1 MNLKSIASG
10 LALYLATIYGLYG
23 YRDNGF
29 ADSKALDSLGFIM
42 ERKNAAKAK
51 DKTAYYAQIR
61 KARLDA
67 MAKRRPKWASELSGE
82 SRQAYVS
89 KPQYVR

>member
-1 MNLKSIASG
+1 MNLKSFFSG
-10 LALYLATIYGLYG
+10 LAVYLATIYGFYG

-29 ADSKALDSLGFIM
+29 KDSKALASMGFIM

-82 SRQAYVS
+82 ARQAYG

>member
-10 LALYLATIYGLYG
+10 LALYLLTIYGLYEF
-23 YRDNGF
+23 RDNGF
-29 ADSKALDSLGFIM
+29 KDSKSLDSLSFIM

-51 DKTAYYAQIR
+51 DKKAYYAQIR

-67 MAKRRPKWASELSGE
+67 MAKRRPKWAAELGTE
-82 SRQAYVS
+82 AQAAYM